1 MKCEKECI
9 LEKSINKFNNLNNNE
24 IYNITGI
31 ISLLTAIMGTFG
43 LVFGNTMFFLL
54 SPLILLIS
62 YHCNFLM
69 EDKI

>member
-9 LEKSINKFNNLNNNE
+9 FEKSINKFNNLNNNE

-31 ISLLTAIMGTFG
+31 MSFLTALVGTAG
-43 LVFGNTMFFLL
+43 LVFGSTMFFLL

-69 EDKI
+69 ENKI